1 MHVDPIDQ
9 VQETETEPVSGLVS
23 TAGDPFEGP
32 GVMKELCRR
41 TDWAATPLGPVPD
54 WSPTLRAMVRA
65 ALDSPFPIN
74 LWCGPALVLIYND
87 AYAEVLGNKH
97 PAALGRSGAEVWW
110 EIWPQIAG
118 MFDQI
123 RAGGPPIYEEDAPFI
138 VTRGEDTP
146 SSAPNAWFTFALSG
160 VRDEAGEVVCF
171 LNVVSETTSRIQA
184 ERAMEAARAA
194 AERAESQLRDIFA
207 QAPAFMAVLR
217 GPEHIFEYVNEA
229 YYQLVGHRELIGRAV
244 VDALPEVRGQGYL
257 QLLDS
262 VLRTGEAYIGREM
275 EVSLRPTPDS
285 EPVARFVD
293 FVYYPIQ
300 EPDGTRSGIVA
311 HGADVTDHVVARA
324 EAQRARADAEQA
336 NRAKS
341 QFLANM
347 SHEIRTPIN
356 AVMGYADL
364 LDVNVAGT
372 LNPRQGEFVGR
383 IRESSR
389 HLLSLVDDI
398 LDLSKVEAGEMLVRM
413 DDTSLHDVVDSAVQI
428 VAAQAEARG
437 LELRVDYDCGNDPHV
452 VGDDGRIRQIL
463 LNLLSNAIKF
473 TPGGGTVT
481 IACES
486 RTIADPDAA
495 LPDVGP
501 WIVIAVEDTGPG
513 IPPEHLPRI
522 FEPFVQADAGHTR
535 RASGTGLG
543 LTISRRFAR
552 LMGGDL
558 TVATRVGAGSRFLLW
573 LSPAEQVRDA
583 HAWTHET
590 ELPDQPHVLPALGRI
605 GHILLA
611 STEQIERALVER
623 LRRDRL
629 TPTARHS
636 SLADIADHT
645 AGVFAVLARTLI
657 AIDEGAADD
666 PLVRDGNAIQDI
678 MSARHGRQRRRIGW
692 SRAELE
698 REYQVLHDVIDR
710 FLRDAA
716 AAEGIDG
723 EMDDALAVTHRLIDR
738 AAAASLRAHEATG

>member
-1 MHVDPIDQ
+1 M
-9 VQETETEPVSGLVS
+9 EAEPVSGLVS
-23 TAGDPFEGP
+23 AAGDPFAGP
-32 GVMKELCRR
+32 GAMKELCRR
-41 TDWAATPLGPVPD
+41 TDWAATPLGPVQE
-54 WSPTLRAMVRA
+54 WSPALRAVVRA

-87 AYAEVLGNKH
+87 AYTRVLGNKH
-97 PAALGRSGAEVWW
+97 PSALGRPGSEVWW

-123 RAGGPPIYEEDAPFI
+123 RAGGPPIYDEDAPFV
-138 VTRGEDTP
+138 VTRGEDEP
-146 SSAPNAWFTFALSG
+146 GSAPNAWFTFALSG
-160 VRDEAGEVVCF
+160 VRDEAGEIVCF
-171 LNVVSETTSRIQA
+171 MNVVSETTARIQA
-184 ERAMEAARAA
+184 ERAMEGARAA
-194 AERAESQLRDIFA
+194 AERAESRLRDIFA

-217 GPEHIFEYVNEA
+217 GSEHVFEYVNEA
-229 YYQLVGHRELIGRAV
+229 YYQLVGHRELIGRPV
-244 VDALPEVRGQGYL
+244 VEALPEVRGQGYVE
-257 QLLDS
+257 LLDR
-262 VLRTGEAYIGREM
+262 VLRTGEPYIGREM
-275 EVSLRPTPDS
+275 EVGLRPTPEA
-285 EPVARFVD
+285 EPVPRFVD
-293 FVYYPIQ
+293 FVYYPIV
-300 EPDGTRSGIVA
+300 EPDGARSGIVA
-311 HGADVTDHVVARA
+311 HGADVTDHVLARA
-324 EAQRARADAEQA
+324 EAQRARAEAEQA

-364 LDVNVAGT
+364 LDVSVAGT
-372 LNPRQGEFVGR
+372 LTERQAEFVGR

-413 DDTSLHDVVDSAVQI
+413 DDTPLHEVVDSAVHI
-428 VAAQAEARG
+428 VAAQAEERG
-437 LELRVDYDCGNDPHV
+437 LELRVEHDCGNDPHV
-452 VGDDGRIRQIL
+452 VGDEHRIRQIL

-473 TPGGGTVT
+473 TPPGGTIT
-481 IACES
+481 LGCET
-486 RTIADPDAA
+486 RAAADPDAA

-501 WIVIAVEDTGPG
+501 WTVITVDDTGPG

-558 TVATRVGAGSRFLLW
+558 TVVTRVGAGSRFLLW

-583 HAWTHET
+583 HAWADDD
-590 ELPDQPHVLPALGRI
+590 ELPGRPHVLPALGRI
-605 GHILLA
+605 GHTLLA
-611 STEQIERALVER
+611 STEQIERTLVER

-629 TPTARHS
+629 TPSARHS
-636 SLADIADHT
+636 SPADIADHT
-645 AGVFAVLARTLI
+645 AGVLAVLARTLI

-692 SRAELE
+692 SRAEVE
-698 REYQVLHDVIDR
+698 REYQLLHDVIER
-710 FLRDAA
+710 VLRDAGA
-716 AAEGIDG
+716 ARNS
-723 EMDDALAVTHRLIDR
+723 DDELDRALAVAHRLIDR